1 MSVSIGRKTMTG
13 RLLCGAAVCAISAT
27 GAFAQSIEDEIV
39 VTAQRQEQSLQD
51 VPIAVSAFS
60 GDDLQ
65 ARQLESFQDIQFN
78 IPNFAF
84 SRTQFTGSTISIRG
98 VGALAVGASTEPS
111 TSIHLNEFFV
121 NAPRLFETEFFDIER
136 LEILR
141 GPQGTLFGRNAT
153 GGVVNVITNKASTDG
168 VSGYADAEFG
178 NYDSVKAQGAL
189 NVPLSDTLAVRLAG
203 TVIQR
208 DGFTE
213 NLFDGRDF
221 DDRDIYALRG
231 SARWLPTDNTTIDF
245 TASYMREDDNR
256 ARYQKQACTEG
267 PLSPLLGCDPNGPL
281 QFGRQ
286 DLRGTFFANTSAQ
299 TFAGLISPAAAA
311 YGLFNINTPVLGTQ
325 QPTDPRQVIVDTR
338 PKYDAEET
346 IFQLTAK
353 HDFENFSVKFTG
365 GWGNSKIA
373 TRTDFDGG
381 VGPQLTVP
389 QAVCFGA
396 APSTLPLPGVCN
408 YFGGPGANS
417 FPLSSFDVGITG
429 PDGRVGAIGGNIQS
443 RSSNFQATDLSIGE
457 TDYWSAEGI
466 ITTDFDS
473 KFNFLVG
480 FSRAESNGF
489 ADYGVNTT
497 GLDYFAVTGGT
508 AAAAS
513 QAFVQGCVAAGG
525 SVATCSA
532 GTATPTQ
539 LGAGAGAFNAAATQ
553 GFSFFAPYFFN
564 DSEDVSLES
573 NSVFGEVYFDIT
585 DTLKLTGGVRRNWDE
600 KGSREREA
608 LLTSASNG
616 GLTPVVPLG
625 TQSVLGLLDAN
636 PFVPC
641 TTPGPADEPQAC
653 PGDPTGG
660 LQDYF
665 VNSGDFNA
673 TTGRAVLQWTPSDDM
688 QIYASWT
695 RGYKPGGFNP
705 ASTSAAVPRTFDPE
719 IIKAYEL
726 GIKSNLGGSLQANL
740 TGFYYDYSGLQV
752 SRIVNNTSVN
762 DNVDA
767 TIWGIEGEFV
777 WRPTD
782 RLIANLNASYLD
794 TEIDS
799 FSTFDARN
807 PTAGRTDV
815 ELVSNLSNSI
825 DCVITRGAGDP
836 ALLLQNGGAPL
847 PGPLAALNPLIGG
860 LGGVAGVGAFGNCGA
875 LTTPNALLGG
885 LTPIQAINLNL
896 GRNYAVVS
904 GIDQDLSGNELPGSP
919 DFKIAG
925 GLQYEIPVGASYSL
939 TPRVDAYYQS
949 SFFWNIFNTQ
959 QDRIDS
965 YAYVNAQVKFG
976 PTEGNWTARFFMQ
989 NVTNEDAI
997 TGAFAA
1003 GQGAG
1008 NFTNLFILEP
1018 RRWGFGVNLVF

>member
-1 MSVSIGRKTMTG
+1 MTN
-13 RLLCGAAVCAISAT
+13 RLLCGAAISVIAAS
-27 GAFAQSIEDEIV
+27 GAYAQSIEDEIV
-39 VTAQRQEQSLQD
+39 VTAQRQEQSAQD

-84 SRTQFTGSTISIRG
+84 SRTQFTGSSISIRG

-111 TSIHLNEFFV
+111 TSIHLNEFYV

-168 VSGYADAEFG
+168 VSGYADAEYG
-178 NYDSVKAQGAL
+178 NFNSVKAQGAL
-189 NVPLSDTLAVRLAG
+189 NVPLSDTIAVRLAG
-203 TVIQR
+203 TLIQR

-213 NLFDGRDF
+213 NLFDGRDI
-221 DDRDIYALRG
+221 DDRNIYALRG

-281 QFGRQ
+281 AFDRQ

-311 YGLFNINTPVLGTQ
+311 YGLFNINTPQLGTQ
-325 QPTDPRQVIVDTR
+325 QPLDPREVIIDTR

-353 HDFENFSVKFTG
+353 HDFETFSVKFTG

-381 VGPQLTVP
+381 VGPELTVP
-389 QAVCFGA
+389 AAICSGGIGVRLPAVCNL
-396 APSTLPLPGVCN
+396 T
-408 YFGGPGANS
+408 GGTGANS

-429 PDGRVGAIGGNIQS
+429 PDGRVGVIGGNIQS

-457 TDYWSAEGI
+457 TDYWSAETI
-466 ITTDFDS
+466 LTTDFDS
-473 KFNFLVG
+473 RFNFLVG
-480 FSRAESNGF
+480 VSHGRSNGF

-497 GLDYFAVTGGT
+497 GLDYFAYTGGT
-508 AAAAS
+508 VAAAS
-513 QAFVQGCVAAGG
+513 QAFVQGCVGAGG
-525 SVATCSA
+525 TPVTCSN
-532 GTATPTQ
+532 GTATLGQ
-539 LGAGAGAFNAAATQ
+539 QGAGAVAFNAAATQ
-553 GFSFFAPYFFN
+553 GFSFFVPYFYN

-573 NSVFGEVYFDIT
+573 TAAFGEIYVDIT
-585 DTLKLTGGVRRNWDE
+585 DTLKLTGGIRYNWDT

-608 LLTSASNG
+608 LLTSTTNAGAFS
-616 GLTPVVPLG
+616 VVPFG

-641 TTPGPADEPQAC
+641 TTPGPASEPQAC

-660 LQDYF
+660 LQDFF
-665 VNSGDFNA
+665 VNEGDFNA
-673 TTGRAVLQWTPSDDM
+673 LTGRGVLQWTPTDDL

-705 ASTSAAVPRTFDPE
+705 PTTSAGVARTFDPE

-726 GIKSNLGGSLQANL
+726 GIKSNIGGSLQANL
-740 TGFYYDYSGLQV
+740 TGFYYDYSGLQI

-762 DNVDA
+762 DNINA
-767 TIWGIEGEFV
+767 TIWGLEGEFV

-782 RLIANLNASYLD
+782 RLIANLNASYLNTSVGD
-794 TEIDS
+794 

-807 PTAGRTDV
+807 PTAGQANV
-815 ELVSNLSNSI
+815 ELVSNLSNSL
-825 DCVITRGAGDP
+825 DCVITRGAADP

-847 PGPLAALNPLIGG
+847 PGGLAALNPLIGG
-860 LGGVAGVGAFGNCGA
+860 LGGVAGVGAFSNCDA
-875 LTTPNALLGG
+875 LNAPNAALGG

-896 GRNYAVVS
+896 GRSYSVIS

-925 GLQYEIPVGASYSL
+925 GLQYEFAVGENYAL

-949 SFFWNIFNTQ
+949 SFFNNVFNTQ
-959 QDRIDS
+959 QDDVEG

-976 PTEGNWTARFFMQ
+976 PTEGNWTARVFMQ

-997 TGAFAA
+997 TGAFAS

-1008 NFTNLFILEP
+1008 NFTNLFLLEP
-1018 RRWGFGVNLVF
+1018 RRWGVGINMVF

>member
-13 RLLCGAAVCAISAT
+13 RLLCGAAVCAIST
-27 GAFAQSIEDEIV
+27 TSAFAQSIEDEIV
-39 VTAQRQEQSLQD
+39 VTAQRQEQSAQD

-65 ARQLESFQDIQFN
+65 SRQLESFQDIQFN

-98 VGALAVGASTEPS
+98 IGALAVGASTEPS
-111 TSIHLNEFFV
+111 TSIHLNEFYV

-168 VSGYADAEFG
+168 VSGYADAEYG
-178 NYDSVKAQGAL
+178 NYNSVKAQGAL

-213 NLFDGRDF
+213 NLFDGRDI
-221 DDRDIYALRG
+221 DDRNIYALRG

-281 QFGRQ
+281 EFGRQ
-286 DLRGTFFANTSAQ
+286 DLRGTFFSNISSS
-299 TFAGLISPAAAA
+299 TFVALTGNPAAGA
-311 YGLFNINTPVLGTQ
+311 YGLFNINTPQLGTQ
-325 QPTDPRQVIVDTR
+325 QPLDPRQVIVDFR

-346 IFQLTAK
+346 IFQVTAK
-353 HDFENFSVKFTG
+353 HDFENFSAKFTG

-381 VGPQLTVP
+381 VGPELTRPPVICAP
-389 QAVCFGA
+389 AAFGGLPAVCN
-396 APSTLPLPGVCN
+396 LL
-408 YFGGPGANS
+408 GGPAGPVS

-429 PDGRVGAIGGNIQS
+429 PDGRVGVIGGNIQS
-443 RSSNFQATDLSIGE
+443 RSTNFQATDLSIGE

-466 ITTDFDS
+466 VTTDFDS
-473 KFNFLVG
+473 RFNFLLGVSH
-480 FSRAESNGF
+480 SRSNGY

-497 GLDYFAVTGGT
+497 GLDYFAYT
-508 AAAAS
+508 
-513 QAFVQGCVAAGG
+513 
-525 SVATCSA
+525 A
-532 GTATPTQ
+532 GTLSAI
-539 LGAGAGAFNAAATQ
+539 GAGIPNAANT
-553 GFSFFAPYFFN
+553 GFSFYVPYFFN
-564 DSEDVSLES
+564 DSEDVSLKS
-573 NSVFGEVYFDIT
+573 TAAFGEIYVDIT
-585 DTLKLTGGVRRNWDE
+585 DTLKLTGGIRYNWDT
-600 KGSREREA
+600 KGAIEREA
-608 LLTSASNG
+608 LLTSASNA
-616 GLTPVVPLG
+616 GLLALVPFGTP
-625 TQSVLGLLDAN
+625 SVRDLLDAN
-636 PFVPC
+636 PQVQC
-641 TTPGPADEPQAC
+641 TTPGPLSEPQSC

-660 LQDYF
+660 VQDYR
-665 VNSGDFNA
+665 VSEGDFNA
-673 TTGRAVLQWTPSDDM
+673 LTGRGVLQWTPSDDV
-688 QIYASWT
+688 QVYVSWT

-705 ASTSAAVPRTFDPE
+705 ATTSALVAPTFEPE
-719 IIKAYEL
+719 IIKAYEA
-726 GIKSNLGGSLQANL
+726 GIKTNLGGSLQANL
-740 TGFYYDYSGLQV
+740 TGFYYDYSDLQI

-762 DNVDA
+762 DNIDA
-767 TIWGIEGEFV
+767 TVWGLEGEFV

-782 RLIANLNASYLD
+782 RLIANLNASYLN
-794 TEIDS
+794 TKVGT

-807 PTAGRTDV
+807 PTAGAANA

-825 DCVITRGAGDP
+825 DCVITRNPGAP
-836 ALLLQNGGAPL
+836 ALLLQNGGTPL
-847 PGPLAALNPLIGG
+847 AGPFAALNPLIGG
-860 LGGVAGVGAFGNCGA
+860 LGGVAGVGAFSNCDALAANIGTINAAFGNTRG
-875 LTTPNALLGG
+875 
-885 LTPIQAINLNL
+885 
-896 GRNYAVVS
+896 YAVS
-904 GIDQDLSGNELPGSP
+904 GGVDQDLSGNELPGSP

-925 GLQYEIPVGASYSL
+925 GLQYEFAVGENYAL

-949 SFFWNIFNTQ
+949 SFFNNVFNTQ
-959 QDRIDS
+959 QDNVDG
-965 YAYVNAQVKFG
+965 YAYVNAQIKFG
-976 PTEGNWTARFFMQ
+976 PTEGNWTARVFMQ
-989 NVTNEDAI
+989 NLTNEDAI
-997 TGAFAA
+997 TGAFAS

-1008 NFTNLFILEP
+1008 NFTNLFLLEP
-1018 RRWGFGVNLVF
+1018 RRWGVGINMVF